1 MTGQAKY
8 ALNYCPE
15 LKRTR
20 LLHIMVMGEVPPR
33 MVICHFRGGAGGRV
47 WSPWDRMHQT
57 SLIDGQDPCKRC
69 YKFHY
74 FTFMVQWVTLHIF
87 STVSLCFVYAYNP
100 LYYLLN

>member
-47 WSPWDRMHQT
+47 WWAILKKHPDRYGGAFERYRESKT
-57 SLIDGQDPCKRC
+57 
-69 YKFHY
+69 
-74 FTFMVQWVTLHIF
+74 TFRIQRHLRHTL
-87 STVSLCFVYAYNP
+87 TR
-100 LYYLLN
+100 